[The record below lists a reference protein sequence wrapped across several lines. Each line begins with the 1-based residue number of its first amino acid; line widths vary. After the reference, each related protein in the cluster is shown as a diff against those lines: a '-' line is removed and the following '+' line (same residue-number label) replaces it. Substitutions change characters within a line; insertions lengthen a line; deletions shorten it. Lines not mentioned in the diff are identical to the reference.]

1 VLCPM
6 KSSSYLESLI
16 RKFSK
21 LPGIGPKSAS
31 RLAFHILS
39 METAEVESLAGAMI
53 DLKRNT
59 FTCRVCGG
67 IADEDECSICRD
79 DARDR
84 GLICVVEDAKDVLTI
99 EGTGGYRGLYHVLAG
114 LISPLDGIGPENLNI
129 RALVGR
135 CGDGV
140 REVILALNPS
150 VEGDATALYLAQ
162 LVNPLGTTVSRIAHG
177 LPVGA
182 DIEFAD
188 NATILKSLEG
198 RVKMNR

>member
-1 VLCPM
+1 M
-6 KSSSYLESLI
+6 KLSSYLEVLI

-39 METAEVESLAGAMI
+39 METVEVESLAAAMI

-59 FTCRVCGG
+59 HTCSVCGG
-67 IADEDECSICRD
+67 IADGDECAICRD

-129 RALVGR
+129 RTLVGR
-135 CGDGV
+135 CGGGV

-162 LVNPLGTTVSRIAHG
+162 IVNPLGVTVSRIAHG

>member
-1 VLCPM
+1 M
-6 KSSSYLESLI
+6 KLSSYLEVLI

-39 METAEVESLAGAMI
+39 METVEVESLAAAMI

-59 FTCRVCGG
+59 YTCSVCGG
-67 IADEDECSICRD
+67 IADGDECAICRD

-129 RALVGR
+129 RTLVGR
-135 CGDGV
+135 CGGGV

-162 LVNPLGTTVSRIAHG
+162 IVNPLGVTVSRIAHG